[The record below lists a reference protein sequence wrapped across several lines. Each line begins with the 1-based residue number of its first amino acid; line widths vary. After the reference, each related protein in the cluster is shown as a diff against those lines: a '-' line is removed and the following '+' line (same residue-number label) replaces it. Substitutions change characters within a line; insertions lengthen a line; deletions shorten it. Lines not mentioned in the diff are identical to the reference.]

1 GLPEVP
7 EQDDCARRWDQ
18 ANVEAFHGEYG
29 DYLLNKEAKVFP
41 QLRRD
46 LL

>member
-1 GLPEVP
+1 VH
-7 EQDDCARRWDQ
+7 
-18 ANVEAFHGEYG
+18 AFHGEYG
-29 DYLLNKEAKVFP
+29 DYLLNKVAKVFP